1 MKRILSILGISVLVF
16 SCSVEEI
23 IHPSEADAP
32 LAARFEPV
40 VTVDQE
46 TNQVTFSLPSGTKGV
61 IPVWVLQDKN
71 GEFTTYAAQDGLTKI
86 FTSAGDYKVRLQIM
100 NAAGVSPDYVEKTF
114 HVDNTIVNFDRYIRF
129 LAGTSSKQWRIDNTV
144 PAHFGCGPSGT
155 TGTEWWAAAP
165 DEKAAVGLYDNRV
178 TFTNEYGYTFDPGE
192 SGTLYV
198 NTGVTAA
205 PYGAFNT
212 NDGQDYTVPVDPQQ
226 ATYSFEV
233 SGDDLFLVLP
243 AGTRFPY
250 IPNADF
256 MKNPRFRVESA
267 DNNTLNLVCDNG
279 EIAWHFTLT
288 SKAPTD
294 GPREYKYDSDANL
307 WKGADADG
315 GLTLSYYYAPG
326 WAQIAD
332 PALEKAGAKYT
343 WTLPSATSDRWQAQ
357 MFLVPVTPI
366 SLTEDA
372 SYDFSCVLSA
382 SADVTPKVKI
392 HRFDENGSDADNGV
406 VLLDVDVPLK
416 AGEDVIV
423 DASALA
429 GIAAGNI
436 RIVLD
441 WGGNPDNAEV
451 SINRIVLKDHSV
463 DDGTHQGGGSDE
475 VKFDYDAASNLWK
488 AADQAHTYSYYYAP
502 GWAQIADPKTTQEG
516 NVYTLSFPEATF
528 DQWQAQFFI
537 IPDAPIAL
545 SAEKAYDFQVI
556 LNSSTDH
563 GNITLKLTDTTDDGN
578 FLFTNMVAAEAY
590 EDMVFRFT
598 NLPGIDAEAV
608 KLVFDFGRNAA
619 DTEITIRE
627 IILQEHVA
635 GSGGEPEPGPGPDV
649 PGEDPLRI
657 DAPSNLWRSA
667 SMNNTF
673 WYADGGWS
681 QIADPMTFPA
691 DDFGGLKVIIPYEI
705 GGSEWQGQTVWH
717 TDIKATAG
725 ETYDFGFTVN
735 SDEDIYAMTV
745 KLAWEGH
752 DGDHAFFYENSIS
765 VKARETFKFRKIEIA
780 PDVDYDKVVLFIDLG
795 RCKRGTAVSF
805 TDFCFQPHGQWY
817 DVDGPSNLWNS
828 ATVTNTYWYADGGWS
843 QIANPETQALAN
855 HGLKVTI
862 PAGIGGAE
870 WQGQTVWH
878 TDIPAFADK
887 KYDFCCRILSDEDA
901 VLTVKLAWEG
911 NDNDHAFFYENAVSV
926 KAGESFRFEK
936 PGISP
941 DADYDKIV
949 LFIDCGRCP
958 AGSEVSFTGF
968 CFQEHID

>member
-1 MKRILSILGISVLVF
+1 MR
-16 SCSVEEI
+16 
-23 IHPSEADAP
+23 
-32 LAARFEPV
+32 
-40 VTVDQE
+40 
-46 TNQVTFSLPSGTKGV
+46 
-61 IPVWVLQDKN
+61 KN
-71 GEFTTYAAQDGLTKI
+71 
-86 FTSAGDYKVRLQIM
+86 
-100 NAAGVSPDYVEKTF
+100 
-114 HVDNTIVNFDRYIRF
+114 
-129 LAGTSSKQWRIDNTV
+129 
-144 PAHFGCGPSGT
+144 
-155 TGTEWWAAAP
+155 
-165 DEKAAVGLYDNRV
+165 
-178 TFTNEYGYTFDPGE
+178 
-192 SGTLYV
+192 
-198 NTGVTAA
+198 
-205 PYGAFNT
+205 
-212 NDGQDYTVPVDPQQ
+212 
-226 ATYSFEV
+226 
-233 SGDDLFLVLP
+233 
-243 AGTRFPY
+243 
-250 IPNADF
+250 
-256 MKNPRFRVESA
+256 
-267 DNNTLNLVCDNG
+267 
-279 EIAWHFTLT
+279 
-288 SKAPTD
+288 
-294 GPREYKYDSDANL
+294 
-307 WKGADADG
+307 
-315 GLTLSYYYAPG
+315 
-326 WAQIAD
+326 
-332 PALEKAGAKYT
+332 
-343 WTLPSATSDRWQAQ
+343 
-357 MFLVPVTPI
+357 
-366 SLTEDA
+366 
-372 SYDFSCVLSA
+372 
-382 SADVTPKVKI
+382 
-392 HRFDENGSDADNGV
+392 
-406 VLLDVDVPLK
+406 
-416 AGEDVIV
+416 
-423 DASALA
+423 
-429 GIAAGNI
+429 
-436 RIVLD
+436 
-441 WGGNPDNAEV
+441 
-451 SINRIVLKDHSV
+451 
-463 DDGTHQGGGSDE
+463 
-475 VKFDYDAASNLWK
+475 
-488 AADQAHTYSYYYAP
+488 
-502 GWAQIADPKTTQEG
+502 
-516 NVYTLSFPEATF
+516 
-528 DQWQAQFFI
+528 FI

-878 TDIPAFADK
+878 TDIPASADK